1 LERAGATFVIKG
13 VPALV
18 CPNCGEEYLD
28 ERVSTDILQT
38 AENAVHSGVQVDIR
52 EYVTA

>member
-1 LERAGATFVIKG
+1 MTFVIKR

-18 CPNCGEEYLD
+18 CPNCGEEYVD
-28 ERVSTDILQT
+28 EKTSSDLLGA
-38 AENAVHSGVQVDIR
+38 AEKAADSGVQVDIR